1 MPHLGTLMR
10 VEDEET
16 EVVAGAVAVVFM
28 VDKFTVMSLY
38 RKVIT

>member
-10 VEDEET
+10 VEAEET
-16 EVVAGAVAVVFM
+16 EVVAGVVAVVFM